1 MFTIAE
7 LNKDRDRLKDEIH
20 LRQVHKKLE
29 DEISALKVEK

>member
-20 LRQVHKKLE
+20 LRDKY
-29 DEISALKVEK
+29 ITKVRG

>member
-20 LRQVHKKLE
+20 LRDKYITKLE
-29 DEISALKVEK
+29 DEITS